1 MFIVLLFLT
10 LPNYSQIDLEKC
22 SVTIKENFNPR
33 VLEFSSNYLLMHAY
47 NINTLYLLKDKK
59 TIIYPTEGYG
69 VINAIIDKEEEY
81 VIISNYHKTVDIH
94 SIKKDTLEKSID
106 LKNAKAYAICKKNDK
121 IYCGLSNGEILISS
135 ILTSDEKRLDAH
147 KDIIRDLKI
156 SDNLLFS
163 VSHDGFLKKWS
174 VEDNLIIES
183 INLKKVLT
191 KLAVSPDKSL
201 IAVGRIDGSV
211 VLLDKNFKI
220 IKVFKPNNSII
231 TQIKFSGNH
240 TFITS
245 SFDKRIVSVD
255 ISNGTMIELYK
266 SNDYITNFDIRE
278 KQFIYSARNGT
289 IKYYNKNCLTTK
301 K

>member
-1 MFIVLLFLT
+1 
-10 LPNYSQIDLEKC
+10 
-22 SVTIKENFNPR
+22 
-33 VLEFSSNYLLMHAY
+33 
-47 NINTLYLLKDKK
+47 
-59 TIIYPTEGYG
+59 
-69 VINAIIDKEEEY
+69 
-81 VIISNYHKTVDIH
+81 
-94 SIKKDTLEKSID
+94 
-106 LKNAKAYAICKKNDK
+106 
-121 IYCGLSNGEILISS
+121 
-135 ILTSDEKRLDAH
+135 
-147 KDIIRDLKI
+147 
-156 SDNLLFS
+156 LFS